1 LLAPTLTAEIIA
13 IGSELL
19 APDRSDTNS
28 LWLTEKLNSIG
39 IEVKLK
45 TIVGDDDSRLEEA
58 IRDAVKRSR
67 VVITT
72 GGLGPTEDDITRK
85 VAARALG
92 RRLFLDESVLEE
104 IRKRFQSFGLTM
116 PERNSRQAMVIEGA
130 AVLDNPNGTA
140 PGLLMEHDDTAI
152 ALLPGPPRE
161 MRPMFENHVQPRLES
176 KAGHLRVVRRVL
188 RVAGIGESAVDERI
202 APIYTRYT
210 NPQTTILFNKSEI
223 EVQLTARGRTEA
235 DAETLLDKV
244 SAELESELGH
254 SIFAF
259 RGEKMEEIVGLRLT
273 VGGYTIAV
281 AESCTGGLIAERLT
295 DVAGSSRYFIE
306 GIVAYAN
313 ESKTK
318 TLGVEP
324 ALLLEHGAVSAPV
337 AEAMAE
343 GIRKRAGTDFGLAVT
358 GIAGPG
364 GGTEEKPVGL
374 VYIALASEVK
384 TEHRKLMLPGDRH
397 LIRWRASQAALD
409 LLRRRL
415 I

>member
-1 LLAPTLTAEIIA
+1 MLAPTLTAEIIA

-19 APDRSDTNS
+19 APDRTDTNS

-45 TIVGDDDSRLEEA
+45 TIVGDDDSRLEET

-85 VAARALG
+85 VAARALS
-92 RRLFLDESVLEE
+92 RRIFLDESLLEE
-104 IRKRFQSFGLTM
+104 IRKRFLSFGLTM
-116 PERNSRQAMVIEGA
+116 PERNSRQAMVIDGA
-130 AVLDNPNGTA
+130 EVLENPNGTA
-140 PGLLMEHDDTAI
+140 PGLFLEHEDTLI

-161 MRPMFENHVQPRLES
+161 MRPMFENHVQPRLVS
-176 KAGHLRVVRRVL
+176 KTGQLRVVRRVL
-188 RVAGIGESAVDERI
+188 RVAGMGESAVDERI
-202 APIYTRYT
+202 APIYTRYS

-223 EVQLTARGRTEA
+223 EIQLTARGRTEA
-235 DAETLLDKV
+235 DADALLDKV
-244 SAELESELGH
+244 SAELELELGH

-259 RGEKMEEIVGLRLT
+259 RGEKMEEIVGLRLS

-306 GIVAYAN
+306 GVVSYAN
-313 ESKTK
+313 ESKTR
-318 TLGVEP
+318 TIGVEP
-324 ALLLEHGAVSAPV
+324 MLLLEHGAVSAAV

-364 GGTEEKPVGL
+364 GGSEEKPVGL
-374 VYIALASEVK
+374 VYIALASEVL
-384 TEHRKLMLPGDRH
+384 TEHRKLMLPGDRQ